1 MLRQPTPLMV
11 SDLTHEEGWVRRAQA
26 GDAQAFRALF
36 DASVGA
42 VRRFLSDLLRDRE
55 AADEATQETFVRAH
69 RQLGTLKEKMRF
81 KAWVL
86 GIARNVAFESRR
98 GRSLHVG
105 LDETDGG
112 DEALKAVIPSPDP
125 EQLLL
130 DSETE
135 AAFDGALKMLSP
147 NRRAALLFRLDHGLS
162 YEEIADALG
171 WTLPMVK
178 NEIHRARLLLRAQ
191 LLPHLRGGR
200 P

>member
-1 MLRQPTPLMV
+1 MLRQPTPLVV
-11 SDLTHEEGWVRRAQA
+11 SDLTQEEGRVRRAQA
-26 GDAQAFRALF
+26 GDAEAFRALF
-36 DASVGA
+36 DSSVGA

-98 GRSLHVG
+98 GRSLHVA

-112 DEALKAVIPSPDP
+112 DEALRAVIPSPDP

-162 YEEIADALG
+162 YEEIAVALG